1 MKDLSLVVTGNL
13 RPTCGS
19 DEIHNAITWD
29 IGGSPVRVIV
39 RPNQPLDRAVAFV
52 LTDSASALGYKAA
65 YDAARTMNLVDGED
79 KGSDLIR
86 TPGGPQKLRVLT
98 WKGLTKFLMRSNHE
112 KAVAFQDTLAA
123 KSSDLAFYGVAFA
136 DKSAVEG
143 IQQAQGLTRVDLD
156 AIAAVVTS
164 AVTAAMLPILDRLTA
179 PRTSRRGKAIQG
191 DTLPPGE
198 ETRMRKLG
206 YSRPAADFL
215 FREEGSKPAYGRASS
230 LANRCAN
237 YCERNSIPFYR
248 YGRHLFLHGDTLR
261 QVHRFGWSAKNAL
274 LSEGQMQMGLFGGQN
289 G

>member
-1 MKDLSLVVTGNL
+1 MKELKLVVTGDL
-13 RPTCGS
+13 RPTCG
-19 DEIHNAITWD
+19 DDYIHSPITWD
-29 IGGSPVRVIV
+29 IDGEPVRVIV
-39 RPNQPLDRAVAFV
+39 RPNQPLDRVVMFV
-52 LTDSASALGYKAA
+52 LTDVAKALGYASPRQAA
-65 YDAARTMNLVDGED
+65 DSMALIEGED
-79 KGSDLIR
+79 RDSDSIR

-112 KAVAFQDTLAA
+112 KAVAFQDVLAA

-136 DKSAVEG
+136 DKSAAEG

-156 AIAAVVTS
+156 AIAVVVTS

-198 ETRMRKLG
+198 ETRMYRLG
-206 YSRPAADFL
+206 CRRAADFL
-215 FREEGSKPAYGRASS
+215 FREEGQKPVYGRASS

-261 QVHRFGWSAKNAL
+261 QVHRFGWSAKTAI
-274 LSEGQMQMGLFGGQN
+274 LSEGQMQMGLFGGPN
-289 G
+289 V